1 MLDRAGN
8 VAAGRSVAGRSGDE
22 RDDQR
27 PVPPAAA
34 ESGFAPAAVSSL
46 AGLGGPSR
54 SVADVA
60 GDHRADLGRV
70 TPAGDRLGT
79 LRRHAGSGE
88 SPSGPSVDR
97 AAGPLL
103 GPLRRSSTPARSGHQ
118 LPPTARRVME
128 STLGADFS
136 TVRVDRRRPARLAAL
151 ASAAGEQITVSPDRG
166 LDHPGNRPLL
176 GHELTHVL
184 QHRAGRISEAER
196 PELEAEADAVARAI
210 AAGRAA
216 PRIVGAG
223 LAPAA
228 AGPTVE
234 LNWGW
239 AAAAGVVRWYGKKCM
254 QKYVLWQVTGK
265 IGDELEAMTEKA
277 IEDLHQIVDPLIDTS
292 QELIETIKR
301 IYALKRAIEYGVEFT
316 VGAMVAPA
324 AMALAEWAG
333 VQDPEFV
340 QLITTVVTKTTART
354 ATWLLFDRQ
363 MLMLAHNVDLMAQ
376 SARTGAVQPALG
388 MVDKVGSSAS
398 YFDMYRTFDHYAF
411 LRFLYKD
418 RPGSAVDL
426 VKKAKDGVMQADS
439 ALSGFSVEARSLAK
453 RQVPSPSVVSSVGFS
468 VLGEAAYGGI
478 RVWQG
483 KESAS
488 LYTTGKYL
496 TRGVGAGLGQFTMTA
511 LVNWSVPLLT
521 GAVGG
526 PILFIPQI
534 VLGSVGGY
542 LGRMLFQSAYESAP
556 GLWGSFSGWMWPG
569 GGGGGG
575 GNPPPGDGGP
585 APRSRRPRPRSG
597 HDLDEDRPDQGASS
611 VVIPRGPTAKL
622 TAPQIEA
629 ILLLQL
635 MRRPTSGLFVPLVP
649 TWQLLMSS
657 GLGGPA
663 VGLAMGLTGWPVQ
676 RFVPTSLATPQL
688 LGQVGRFPPPEI
700 EEGGPPAPQVQA
712 KPGDEGLNPSQ
723 QDKVAVATGKAVNV
737 LAELLVAAKEVE
749 SEERQ

>member
-1 MLDRAGN
+1 MLDRAEK
-8 VAAGRSVAGRSGDE
+8 VPTGRSVAE
-22 RDDQR
+22 RDDER
-27 PVPPAAA
+27 PGPPAAA
-34 ESGFAPAAVSSL
+34 DSGFAPAAVSSL
-46 AGLGGPSR
+46 AGLGGLSR
-54 SVADVA
+54 PVVDGG
-60 GDHRADLGRV
+60 GDHLAGLGGRL
-70 TPAGDRLGT
+70 PGDRLGA
-79 LRRHAGSGE
+79 LRRHAGSVG
-88 SPSGPSVDR
+88 SSCGHGVDP
-97 AAGPLL
+97 AAGPVL
-103 GPLRRSSTPARSGHQ
+103 GPLRRSGMPARPGAQ
-118 LPPTARRVME
+118 LPPTARRDME

-136 TVRVDRRRPARLAAL
+136 TVRVNRRRPSRLTAL
-151 ASAAGEQITVSPDRG
+151 ASASGEQISVSPDRS
-166 LDHPGNRPLL
+166 LDHPANRPLL

-184 QHRAGRISEAER
+184 QHRAGRASMAAR

-210 AAGRAA
+210 AAGRPA

-228 AGPTVE
+228 GGPAVE

-239 AAAAGVVRWYGKKCM
+239 PAAAAVCRWYGKKCL
-254 QKYVLWQVTGK
+254 QKYMLWQVTGK
-265 IGDELEAMTEKA
+265 IGDELEAMTDKA
-277 IEDLHQIVDPLIDTS
+277 IEDLHKIVDPLIDTS
-292 QELIETIKR
+292 REMIETIKR
-301 IYALKRAIEYGVEFT
+301 IYALKRAIEHGVEFA

-324 AMALAEWAG
+324 AMALADWAG

-340 QLITTVVTKTTART
+340 QLLTTVVAKTTARM

-388 MVDKVGSSAS
+388 MVDKVASSAG

-411 LRFLYKD
+411 LRFLYKE
-418 RPGSAVDL
+418 RPGSAVEL
-426 VKKAKDGVMQADS
+426 VNKAKDGVMQADS

-453 RQVPSPSVVSSVGFS
+453 RQIPSPSVVSSIGLS

-488 LYTTGKYL
+488 GYTAGKYL

-511 LVNWSVPLLT
+511 LVNWGVPMLT

-526 PILFIPQI
+526 PVLFIPQI
-534 VLGSVGGY
+534 VLGSIGGY

-585 APRSRRPRPRSG
+585 APRTRRPRPPSDPG
-597 HDLDEDRPDQGASS
+597 FDDDRPDQGAST
-611 VVIPRGPTAKL
+611 VVVPRGPTVKL
-622 TAPQIEA
+622 TAPQIQA

-635 MRRPTSGLFVPLVP
+635 MHRPTSGLFVPLIP
-649 TWQLLMSS
+649 TWQLLINS

-688 LGQVGRFPPPEI
+688 IGQVGHFPPAQI
-700 EEGGPPAPQVQA
+700 EEGGPPSPEARP
-712 KPGDEGLNPSQ
+712 KPTEEGLNSSQ
-723 QDKVAVATGKAVNV
+723 QNEVAVATGKAVNV
-737 LAELLVAAKEVE
+737 LAELLVAAKEVQ